1 MRLIRIRIFNV
12 RFKEMNKLID
22 ELKDIIGEQQF
33 KSFLEILKDIGPN
46 ARTHRITVVI
56 ASILRFAVN
65 QLPPDCND
73 GTLSQALIT
82 LDEEPYLVHEQSD
95 EYELLYD
102 LIDSLCTEAGIQ
114 NERESSRGVSYSI
127 AENAILEYA
136 AWYNMP
142 WEDY

>member
-1 MRLIRIRIFNV
+1 
-12 RFKEMNKLID
+12 MNKFLE
-22 ELKDIIGEQQF
+22 ELKDIIGEKQL
-33 KSFLEILKDIGPN
+33 KSFLALLKDIGPD

-65 QLPPDCND
+65 QLPPDCED

-82 LDEEPYLVHEQSD
+82 LDEERYLAYEQSD
-95 EYELLYD
+95 EYGLVYD
-102 LIDSLCTEAGIQ
+102 LIDSLCTEVGMQ
-114 NERESSRGVSYSI
+114 NERESSRGESYSI
-127 AENAILEYA
+127 ADIAILEYA

>member
-1 MRLIRIRIFNV
+1 
-12 RFKEMNKLID
+12 MNKFVD
-22 ELKDIIGEQQF
+22 ELKNIIGEQQYT
-33 KSFLEILKDIGPN
+33 SFLELLKDIGPD

-56 ASILRFAVN
+56 ASILRFAAN
-65 QLPPDCND
+65 QIAPKCNE

-82 LDEEPYLVHEQSD
+82 LEEEPYLAHEQSD
-95 EYELLYD
+95 EYEIVYD
-102 LIDSLCTEAGIQ
+102 VIDSLCTEAGMR
-114 NERESSRGVSYSI
+114 NERESARGECYSI